1 MEEDVAV
8 RSADLFSHIVAGD
21 YVREKIG
28 GTDGNVFF
36 HDIAAWGMESMKE
49 TYMKT
54 IRVFSRLK

>member
-1 MEEDVAV
+1 M
-8 RSADLFSHIVAGD
+8 
-21 YVREKIG
+21 REKIG